1 MMLLV
6 KLLIGAA
13 MIAITVVIHAVAC
26 DTVFVFIE
34 NHAKGFAHIFKSFWK
49 IVTLVVSIF
58 MIGLAL
64 MIDIWLWTLLFY
76 YLEPNVLGDI
86 ETALYFTTITFT
98 TVGYGDVVLSPEWR
112 LLSSSTAINGMILFG
127 WSTAFIF
134 EIMTALYKPSNK
146 NRMQYDRANDKPK
159 NDH

>member
-1 MMLLV
+1 MLLV
-6 KLLIGAA
+6 KLLIGAV

-34 NHAKGFAHIFKSFWK
+34 NHAKGFARIFKSFWK
-49 IVTLVVSIF
+49 ILALIVSIF

-76 YLEPNVLGDI
+76 YLEPEVLGDI

-98 TVGYGDVVLSPEWR
+98 TVGYGDVVLPPDWR

-134 EIMTALYKPSNK
+134 EIMTSLYKPSNK
-146 NRMQYDRANDKPK
+146 NRIQYDRRKD
-159 NDH
+159 DH

>member
-6 KLLIGAA
+6 KLLMGAA

-34 NHAKGFAHIFKSFWK
+34 NHAKGFAYIFKSFWK